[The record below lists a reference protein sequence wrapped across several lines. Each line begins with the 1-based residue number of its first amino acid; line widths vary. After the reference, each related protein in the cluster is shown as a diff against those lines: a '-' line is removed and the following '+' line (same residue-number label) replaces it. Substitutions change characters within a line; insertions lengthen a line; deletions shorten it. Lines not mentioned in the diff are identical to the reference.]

1 MRINKYIAANTS
13 FSRRKADELIKNG
26 KVSING
32 KQTLE
37 LGLDIN
43 PEKDK
48 IEINNKLIKQKTA
61 KIYLALNKPKGYI
74 TTLADEHGR
83 RTVML
88 LVPQRQNLKPVGRLD
103 MDTEGLLLF
112 SNDGEFINR
121 LTHPKFECEKEYYV
135 KIDGELKETDRKKLE
150 NGIILDNTKTSTE
163 TAKAKINIIKTEKK
177 RTLLT
182 MTIHEGRN
190 RQIRKM
196 FDSIHHPVEYLQR
209 IRIGRIKLG
218 NLQKGKYRLLTTE
231 EINANKST

>member
-1 MRINKYIAANTS
+1 MRINKSIAANTS

-26 KVSING
+26 KVSLNG

-48 IEINNKLIKQKTA
+48 IAISNRLVKQKTD
-61 KIYLALNKPKGYI
+61 KVYLALNKPKGYI

-88 LVPQRQNLKPVGRLD
+88 LVPKQKNLKPVGRLD

-150 NGIILDNTKTSTE
+150 NGIILDGIETS
-163 TAKAKINIIKTEKK
+163 KAKINVIKAEKK

-190 RQIRKM
+190 RQIREM
-196 FDSIHHPVEYLQR
+196 FDSIHRPVEYLQR

>member
-26 KVSING
+26 KVTLNG

-48 IEINNKLIKQKTA
+48 IWINNKLIKQKTA

-88 LVPQRQNLKPVGRLD
+88 LVPPRKNLKPVGRLD

-112 SNDGEFINR
+112 SNDGEFINH
-121 LTHPKFECEKEYYV
+121 LTHPKFECEKEYYA
-135 KIDGELKETDRKKLE
+135 KIEGELTKNNQKKLE
-150 NGIILDNTKTSTE
+150 EGIIIDDTKTS
-163 TAKAKINIIKTEKK
+163 KAKINIIKTEKK

-231 EINANKST
+231 EINANKSH

>member
-1 MRINKYIAANTS
+1 MRINKYIAANTI

-48 IEINNKLIKQKTA
+48 IGINNKLIKQKTD

-88 LVPQRQNLKPVGRLD
+88 LVPPRQNLKPVGRLD

-121 LTHPKFECEKEYYV
+121 LTHPKFECEKEYYA
-135 KIDGELKETDRKKLE
+135 KIEGELTKNNQKKLE
-150 NGIILDNTKTSTE
+150 EGIIIDDTKTS
-163 TAKAKINIIKTEKK
+163 KAKINIIKTEKK